1 MYLIHFLI
9 ILKLKNLFVIDSI
22 IMQKG
27 EVSGCV
33 IVVMMVF
40 LFAVFIVSII
50 NYLKSVFINLAK

>member
-27 EVSGCV
+27 EVAGCV

-50 NYLKSVFINLAK
+50 NYLKSVFINLAQ

>member
-1 MYLIHFLI
+1 
-9 ILKLKNLFVIDSI
+9 
-22 IMQKG
+22 MQKG
-27 EVSGCV
+27 EVAGCV